1 VPRIACV
8 VFRGGGKV
16 YQFDAGSLEL
26 APGDHVIVDTT
37 RGADY
42 GRLVKAPA
50 EAPSD
55 GPHNLKKVLRAAT
68 ADDLKAIASHRDA
81 ELEAKRVCRALVAE
95 LGLGMKVVESRQAFE
110 GGKLTITFYAEERV
124 DFRELV
130 GKLNERLG
138 RRVELKQVSA
148 RDESRIVGG
157 YGPCGRGL
165 CCATFAGDQE
175 PVSIRMAKDQSLPLN
190 PTKISGCCGR
200 LMCCLKYEHEVYV
213 SFRKR
218 APKRGAIVATPG
230 GEGRVIELLAPVD
243 SVTVDHGEGRSATY
257 KLGELGERAG
267 AEPADEGTPAGRS
280 APAGTTAD
288 GGKKE

>member
-1 VPRIACV
+1 VPRIASV

-26 APGDHVIVDTT
+26 APGDNVIVDTT
-37 RGADY
+37 RGTDF
-42 GRLVKAPA
+42 GRLVGGPEEAPA
-50 EAPSD
+50 GKPAH
-55 GPHNLKKVLRAAT
+55 GLKRIMRKAT
-68 ADDLKAIASHRDA
+68 REDADAIASHREA
-81 ELEAKRVCRALVAE
+81 ELEAKRACRELVVE
-95 LGLGMKVVESRQAFE
+95 LGLDMKVVDARQAFDA
-110 GGKLTITFYAEERV
+110 GKLTVTFYAEERV

-130 GKLNERLG
+130 GKLNERLK

-157 YGPCGRGL
+157 YGPCGRSL

-175 PVSIRMAKDQSLPLN
+175 PVSIRMAKDQNLPLN

-218 APKRGAIVATPG
+218 APKRGAIVVTPG
-230 GEGRVIELLAPVD
+230 GEGKVIELLAPVD

-257 KLGELGERAG
+257 KLAELG
-267 AEPADEGTPAGRS
+267 TPGS
-280 APAGTTAD
+280 P
-288 GGKKE
+288 KE